1 MNLTARRHSTLIPYL
16 VYVLSDEIPAPAN
29 VVAKANLKTG
39 EVWRTTHIGTKPA
52 MKDIRHAV
60 GGCSRGAPVRSASDR

>member
-1 MNLTARRHSTLIPYL
+1 MKLRTKRHSTLIPYL

-39 EVWRTTHIGTKPA
+39 EVWRTKHSGSKPA
-52 MKDIRHAV
+52 MKDIRRAV
-60 GGCSRGAPVRSASDR
+60 AAL

>member
-1 MNLTARRHSTLIPYL
+1 MTLTARRHSTLIPYV

-39 EVWRTTHIGTKPA
+39 QVWRTKHDGPKPA
-52 MKDIRHAV
+52 MKDVRQAV
-60 GGCSRGAPVRSASDR
+60 TPFMREALATP

>member
-1 MNLTARRHSTLIPYL
+1 MSLTARRHSTLIPYL

-39 EVWRTTHIGTKPA
+39 DVWRTKHTGPKPR
-52 MKDIRHAV
+52 MKDIRRAV
-60 GGCSRGAPVRSASDR
+60 AAV